1 MTGSSIA
8 ILPLLVLILAVAVA
22 VVGVGIYLIRS
33 SGSRR
38 GPEPRCGNCGYN
50 LTGSESN
57 RCSECGLLFIDAGI
71 VRGSASPS
79 RARRRVGIALILVPV
94 VLVLGLI
101 PTTLAFRMAAAQRQ
115 RAVMAQQAALMARD
129 RAEEL
134 KALAEAAAQA
144 DGEARAQDAG
154 STTASANNDSPN

>member
-8 ILPLLVLILAVAVA
+8 IVPLIGLILAVATI
-22 VVGVGIYLIRS
+22 GIGIGIYLIRS

-101 PTTLAFRMAAAQRQ
+101 PTTLAFRMAAGQRQ
-115 RAVMAQQAALMARD
+115 RAVMAQQAAIMARD

-134 KALAEAAAQA
+134 KALAEVAGQA
-144 DGEARAQDAG
+144 DGEARDETAR
-154 STTASANNDSPN
+154 STTAPADDDSPN

>member
-1 MTGSSIA
+1 MVGASIA
-8 ILPLLVLILAVAVA
+8 ILPFVVLILAAA
-22 VVGVGIYLIRS
+22 TVGAGIYLIRS

-94 VLVLGLI
+94 VLILGLI
-101 PTTLAFRMAAAQRQ
+101 PTTMAFRMATVQRQ
-115 RAVMAQQAALMARD
+115 RVVIAQQAALMARD

-144 DGEARAQDAG
+144 DGEAREEDAR
-154 STTASANNDSPN
+154 STTAPADEDSPD

>member
-1 MTGSSIA
+1 LRLNVGVPV
-8 ILPLLVLILAVAVA
+8 LLILLFLATLL
-22 VVGVGIYLIRS
+22 GVGIYLLRS
-33 SGSRR
+33 AGSR
-38 GPEPRCGNCGYN
+38 GSVDPLCGNCGYN

-79 RARRRVGIALILVPV
+79 RVRRRVGIAFILVPIILIV
-94 VLVLGLI
+94 GLI
-101 PTTLAFRMAAAQRQ
+101 PTTLAFRMAAVQRD
-115 RAVMAQQAALMARD
+115 RAVRAQQAALMARD

-144 DGEARAQDAG
+144 DGEARKEDAR
-154 STTASANNDSPN
+154 STTAPADDDSRN